1 MLGHGGARHPR
12 VLVAVE
18 AARWEW
24 PGVARPL
31 FPADSTTAKA
41 ALTDPRPPPPSTASR
56 QRCQRPPAAAS
67 HRHIGS
73 CTALYHVI
81 RP

>member
-1 MLGHGGARHPR
+1 MLGHVERRHPR

-24 PGVARPL
+24 PAVTRPL
-31 FPADSTTAKA
+31 LPVDSTTAKA
-41 ALTDPRPPPPSTASR
+41 ALTDPRPPPPTGNR
-56 QRCQRPPAAAS
+56 QRCQRPPDTAS
-67 HRHIGS
+67 HRHIDS
-73 CTALYHVI
+73 CPPLYHVI